1 MPTQRSAK
9 QCRERWCYNV
19 RPGLKKGDWSS
30 EEDKTILTMHGILGN
45 QWARIASALSG
56 RTDSD
61 VKNRI
66 NSLKRARANQVL
78 LALPPLPADLEC
90 NGSFTDSSGSNSLCD
105 SNPLTKKMK
114 NNFSNENLFP
124 HRQLN
129 TSMESQRNNLYE
141 YHTLMSTENS
151 TMSLPEQSFQR
162 QSESS
167 QTTTREDY
175 CENLNLLPVPS
186 HPYLFYDP
194 THPSVKQ
201 MAIIKRLGLI

>member
-1 MPTQRSAK
+1 MFIFSTISYHLHSSCFQEPWSAEEDYALRNLVDKLGLSDWTKISKIMPTQRSAK

-66 NSLKRARANQVL
+66 NSLKRARANQAL
-78 LALPPLPADLEC
+78 LALPPLPVDLEC

-105 SNPLTKKMK
+105 SNHLSTNKRMK
-114 NNFSNENLFP
+114 CNITNFPNENPLS
-124 HRQLN
+124 HHQSN
-129 TSMESQRNNLYE
+129 TSIEVGR
-141 YHTLMSTENS
+141 
-151 TMSLPEQSFQR
+151 
-162 QSESS
+162 
-167 QTTTREDY
+167 
-175 CENLNLLPVPS
+175 
-186 HPYLFYDP
+186 
-194 THPSVKQ
+194 K
-201 MAIIKRLGLI
+201 